1 MSNRKAVNVINR
13 LEELQ
18 LTRKNLA
25 DAAGVSERA
34 VYHWLTYNREPR
46 LTFEQVANICDL
58 LKWTAQ
64 ELAAAYAPP
73 ADGTS
78 AAEAGGEYL
87 N

>member
-34 VYHWLTYNREPR
+34 VYHWLTYAREPR
-46 LTFEQVANICDL
+46 LTFGQVAKICDL
-58 LKWTAQ
+58 LQWSAR
-64 ELAAAYAPP
+64 ELADAYATDDVIGPSDESG
-73 ADGTS
+73 AS
-78 AAEAGGEYL
+78 L